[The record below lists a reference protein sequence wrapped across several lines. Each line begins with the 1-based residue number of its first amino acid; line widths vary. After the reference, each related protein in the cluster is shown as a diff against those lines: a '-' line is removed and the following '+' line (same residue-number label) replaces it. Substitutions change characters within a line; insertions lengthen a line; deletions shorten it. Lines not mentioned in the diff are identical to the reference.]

1 MAVVTIS
8 REFGTEGGRIA
19 TEAAQALG
27 YHVADKDVVER
38 ILRQYGL
45 LHFEEVEGAVRSF
58 WIYFDEQLRLTAE
71 MLEQTIRALAQ
82 HGDVFIIGRGSY
94 AVLHGLAD
102 VLNVRIQAPRAMR
115 VQRVMAQY
123 QLNLA
128 EAETRVTQVDRERVT
143 FIERVHHV
151 RGEDARAFDLV
162 INLGNIAPDFATRL
176 IIDAARAMN
185 ERPRGDAPRAADFDV
200 SNTLADAVGDVLG
213 CETRHG

>member
-1 MAVVTIS
+1 MSVVTIS

-27 YHVADKDVVER
+27 YHVADKDVMER

-45 LHFEEVEGAVRSF
+45 THLEEVDGGVASF
-58 WIYFDEQLRLTAE
+58 WIYFDEQLQLTAE

-82 HGDVFIIGRGSY
+82 HGDVVIIGRGSY
-94 AVLHGLAD
+94 AVLRGLAD

-123 QLNLA
+123 QLDQA
-128 EAETRVTQVDRERVT
+128 EAETRVTHVDRERVS

-162 INLGNIAPDFATRL
+162 MNLGNIAPDLATRL

-185 ERPRGDAPRAADFDV
+185 ERPRGDAPQAADFDV
-200 SNTLADAVGDVLG
+200 SSILADAVGDVLG